1 MIHKKQNNQKNIPE
15 HSASALD
22 KSIEGLSPEICERLE
37 AARKI
42 ALAST
47 PNSQSNP
54 KPTNK
59 VYTWFKNLDATI
71 LKPLSTGL
79 AFSFCL
85 AVFWAILPSDT
96 SQKTPNMASS
106 PDLSAFILFN
116 TLDETE
122 RDIIEDIEF
131 AYWLAQEL
139 GTEDHFDTQ
148 PSDTNRNG

>member
-1 MIHKKQNNQKNIPE
+1 MIHKKQGHQQSIPE
-15 HSASALD
+15 RSASALD
-22 KSIEGLSPEICERLE
+22 KSIEDLSPEICDRLE

-42 ALAST
+42 AID
-47 PNSQSNP
+47 SQSET
-54 KPTNK
+54 KQKNK
-59 VYTWFKNLDATI
+59 VYTWFNSLSPTA
-71 LKPLSTGL
+71 LKPLSAGL

-85 AVFWAILPSDT
+85 VVFWAMLPPST
-96 SQKTPNMASS
+96 SQKTLNMTSS